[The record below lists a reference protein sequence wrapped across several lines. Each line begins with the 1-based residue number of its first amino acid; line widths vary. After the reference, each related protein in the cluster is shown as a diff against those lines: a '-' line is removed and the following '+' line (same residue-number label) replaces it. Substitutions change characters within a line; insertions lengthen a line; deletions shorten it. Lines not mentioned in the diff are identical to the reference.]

1 MLLLVETRRK
11 QSSPSVYAPGNNNRF
26 VPTGSAAKRPLEAAD
41 SPEQFLDVTRAAVA
55 VTIAVTVAA
64 LALDVAGDATLRGFF
79 SFLGFEFGTVFLF
92 LSLDVLEI
100 QPLGLDGVGLLPG
113 VQATI

>member
-1 MLLLVETRRK
+1 MFLLVETRRK
-11 QSSPSVYAPGNNNRF
+11 QSSPSVYAPRNNNRF
-26 VPTGSAAKRPLEAAD
+26 VPTGSAAKSPLEAAD

-55 VTIAVTVAA
+55 LTIAVT
-64 LALDVAGDATLRGFF
+64 VAGDATLRGFF
-79 SFLGFEFGTVFLF
+79 SFLGFKFGIVFLF

-113 VQATI
+113 VQASI